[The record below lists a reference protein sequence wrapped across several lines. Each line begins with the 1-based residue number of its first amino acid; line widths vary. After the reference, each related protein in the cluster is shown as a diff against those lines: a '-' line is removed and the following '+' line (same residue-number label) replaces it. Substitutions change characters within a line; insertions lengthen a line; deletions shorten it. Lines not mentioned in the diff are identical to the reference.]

1 MCFQT
6 GTIFLQINLHITNL
20 SFQVQSDFMAQL
32 EILYN
37 NHVYVGNIIIYDL
50 EVVKCLLSSTR
61 LLPLL
66 SLIVIVVYGV
76 LLNCETR

>member
-1 MCFQT
+1 MLSN